1 MELVEVNRMWLEAL
15 EKAAEEVRAEARRD
29 CLFELLQVKFCP
41 IDFAVCGRL
50 ERASPDQIKNWLRR
64 VPVVDSLE
72 KVFAA

>member
-1 MELVEVNRMWLEAL
+1 MDLLDVNRMLLEAFDQ
-15 EKAAEEVRAEARRD
+15 AAEEVRAEGRRD

-50 ERASPDQIKNWLRR
+50 ERASPDHVKIWLRR
-64 VPVVDSLE
+64 VPVADSIE

>member
-1 MELVEVNRMWLEAL
+1 MELLDINRMLLEAFDQ
-15 EKAAEEVRAEARRD
+15 AAEEDRAESRRD

-50 ERASPDQIKNWLRR
+50 ERASPDQVKFWLRR
-64 VPVVDSLE
+64 VPVVDSIE